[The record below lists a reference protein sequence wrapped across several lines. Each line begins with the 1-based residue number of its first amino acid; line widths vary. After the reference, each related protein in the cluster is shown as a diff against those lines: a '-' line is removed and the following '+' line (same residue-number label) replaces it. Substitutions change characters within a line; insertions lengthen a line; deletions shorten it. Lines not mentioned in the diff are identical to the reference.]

1 MNLCVYH
8 RSIFLYF
15 AFCKYKKCFHYA
27 RSFIIQYY
35 VLCIICRAQ
44 RHFHSSG
51 HCDFILPLA
60 AASSCC
66 YIYRFMARSVIQ
78 TIQQIQIHNWQVQI
92 LKVQSS
98 FITFVTIISL
108 TKDFGEKKWYKLQIN
123 IMTKMVWLWS
133 SFKLIQEFLV
143 GLNVTFR
150 CMELCDLPKKIV
162 CPSHFDV
169 FRGVIHLYLYL

>member
-1 MNLCVYH
+1 MYH
-8 RSIFLYF
+8 VLYAELRGIFTLQG
-15 AFCKYKKCFHYA
+15 
-27 RSFIIQYY
+27 IM
-35 VLCIICRAQ
+35 
-44 RHFHSSG
+44 
-51 HCDFILPLA
+51 ILLSLA

-123 IMTKMVWLWS
+123 IMIKMVWLWS
-133 SFKLIQEFLV
+133 SFKLIQEFWV
-143 GLNVTFR
+143 GLIVTFR
-150 CMELCDLPKKIV
+150 CMELCDLPKKLFAPPI
-162 CPSHFDV
+162 SM
-169 FRGVIHLYLYL
+169 YNY